1 MGNNHPATQSDAR
14 DRACRV
20 AVTEKPPSAVASPD
34 YADAFEVAR
43 KQTDRRSAER
53 WARDGFERL
62 PVASRR
68 SGLLAHRWILGF
80 RLGPWASPDHVF
92 GWRIATSEP
101 ELLHLEA
108 QSRLLSGH
116 MVWRLHDTRLV
127 MTTFLRYEMHTTASV
142 VWAALGNVHRG
153 GAPHLLELAATAPEA
168 GYE

>member
-1 MGNNHPATQSDAR
+1 MIGHPPPQSDAR
-14 DRACRV
+14 DRAHRV

-43 KQTDRRSAER
+43 KQADRRWAER

-62 PVASRR
+62 PVAARR
-68 SGLLAHRWILGF
+68 SALLAHRWILGF
-80 RLGPWASPDHVF
+80 HLGPWASPDHVF
-92 GWRIATSEP
+92 GWRIAASEP

-108 QSRLLSGH
+108 HSRLLSGH

-127 MTTFLRYEMHTTASV
+127 MTTFLRYEMHTTASA

-153 GAPHLLELAATAPEA
+153 GAPNLLELAATAPEA